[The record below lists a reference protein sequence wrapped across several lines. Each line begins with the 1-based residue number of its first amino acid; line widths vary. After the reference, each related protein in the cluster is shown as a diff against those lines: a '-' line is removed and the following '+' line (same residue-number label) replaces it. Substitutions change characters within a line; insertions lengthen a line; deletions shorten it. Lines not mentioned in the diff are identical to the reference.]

1 MKNEQTLKRLY
12 EGIQHFRENFFARNE
27 AMYRQAASSPQKPH
41 TLMIAC
47 ADSRVNVELITS
59 AQPGELFVTRNV
71 GNLVPAYG
79 ETRSGVSAVL
89 EYAVSALKV
98 GHIVVCGH
106 SDCGAM
112 KALLNPGSTAQMPSV
127 SAWLTNGH
135 AALSVTERICGE
147 GASPEQR
154 LRCLT
159 EENVL
164 TQLTHLRTHPCVAGA
179 LADGDLALSAW
190 IYDIA
195 SGEVRI
201 AEDGV
206 RPFLP
211 AATIYLEA

>member
-1 MKNEQTLKRLY
+1 MKNEQTLNRLY
-12 EGIQHFRENFFARNE
+12 NGIQHFRENYFARNQ
-27 AMYRQAASSPQKPH
+27 AMYRQAASSPQQPH
-41 TLMIAC
+41 TLMITC
-47 ADSRVNVELITS
+47 ADSRVGVELITS
-59 AQPGELFVTRNV
+59 SQPGELFVTRNV

-135 AALSVTERICGE
+135 AALSVANRICRE

-164 TQLTHLRTHPCVAGA
+164 TQLAHLRTYPCVAGA
-179 LADGDLALSAW
+179 LADGDLTLSGW
-190 IYDIA
+190 IYEIA
-195 SGEVRI
+195 NGEVRI
-201 AEDGV
+201 AEDGAL
-206 RPFLP
+206 PFLS
-211 AATIYLEA
+211 AAKLYAAA